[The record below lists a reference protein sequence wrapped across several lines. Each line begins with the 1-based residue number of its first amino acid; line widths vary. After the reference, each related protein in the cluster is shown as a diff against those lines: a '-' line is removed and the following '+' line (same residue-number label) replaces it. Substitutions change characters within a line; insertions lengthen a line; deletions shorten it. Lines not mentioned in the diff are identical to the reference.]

1 MSVASQVLNV
11 QYAALPWRRHQGVLQ
26 ILLITTRGTRRW
38 IVPKGWPEAELSPPQ
53 CAARE
58 ALEEAGVVGEI
69 ASRKLGAFDCHK
81 RVKNGAMLPLHIEVF
96 PMEVVRQRRD
106 WPEKG
111 HREIAW
117 CTLDDA
123 LVRVREPGLRK
134 LIVKF
139 AKTMPAAA

>member
-1 MSVASQVLNV
+1 MSVASQVVNV

-26 ILLITTRGTRRW
+26 ILLITTRGTGRW
-38 IVPKGWPEAELSPPQ
+38 IIPKGWPEATLSAPQ

-69 ASRKLGAFDCHK
+69 ASRKLGSFDCHK

-96 PMEVVRQRRD
+96 TMEVVRQRRD
-106 WPEKG
+106 WAEKG
-111 HREIAW
+111 HRTIAW

-134 LIVKF
+134 LIIKF
-139 AKTMPAAA
+139 AKTAPAAA